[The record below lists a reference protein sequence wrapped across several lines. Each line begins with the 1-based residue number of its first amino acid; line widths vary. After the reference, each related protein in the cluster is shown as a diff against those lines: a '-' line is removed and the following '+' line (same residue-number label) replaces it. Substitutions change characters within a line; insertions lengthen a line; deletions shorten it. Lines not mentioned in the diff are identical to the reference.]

1 LLTPAAE
8 ARLDGTNGIPG
19 TLAQVEQQD
28 EGHARLDV
36 TGIVFR
42 FAHAPTIAL
51 KFCPGYK
58 SKVTDLLLFVR
69 VNSGDKILDCTDSLA
84 GVGLPAGAL
93 MRVRVRD
100 AMRTRIVKSGG
111 CGKKCL
117 ARMLH

>member
-58 SKVTDLLLFVR
+58 SKVTVCSCLFASTAATRFSTAPIRLQVWGFLLALSCVFEFV
-69 VNSGDKILDCTDSLA
+69 
-84 GVGLPAGAL
+84 
-93 MRVRVRD
+93 MQ
-100 AMRTRIVKSGG
+100 
-111 CGKKCL
+111 
-117 ARMLH
+117 